1 MKLSLITTFMILLFT
16 MSANTVDIHASE
28 IEKGITEPKI
38 LAVTMHADWCGKCK
52 TMDPKLSSIK
62 KEFKDTGI
70 LFTILDM
77 TDEFTKSQAQM
88 QATLMGIQDLFQQH
102 EGKTGYTVII
112 DAETGK
118 ELDRITHD
126 LSEEEMRNKLNAS
139 I

>member
-1 MKLSLITTFMILLFT
+1 MKKSLNILSLTIFLIFTVNPTTILANETEGEIT
-16 MSANTVDIHASE
+16 D
-28 IEKGITEPKI
+28 PKI
-38 LAVTMHADWCGKCK
+38 LAVTMHGDWCGKCK
-52 TMDPKLSSIK
+52 IMDPKLNSIK

-70 LFTILDM
+70 LFTLLDM

-88 QATLMGIQDLFQQH
+88 QAALMGLQDLFQLH

-126 LSEEEMRNKLNAS
+126 LSEEEMRNKLKAF